1 MKAKYLTTMTTKES
15 GLKIILDLVERFEE
29 QIISYKSKYN
39 EAQTRI
45 DFIDP
50 FFEALGWDMDNSQGL
65 AQSYRDVFLEDKVKV
80 GNALKSPDYSF
91 RIGGGNRL
99 FFVEAKQPSVDVK
112 DNIPYAYQVRRYGWS
127 AELKVSIITDFE
139 EFSIYDCTK
148 KPNEKDKA
156 SVARLKYLTYKDYEK
171 EWDFIWD
178 TFSKESVLKGKFD
191 KFTAQSLTKKGT
203 DSVDNEFLNSLD
215 QWRTLL
221 AESISED
228 NFKLN
233 EDELNFAVQQTLD
246 RFIFLRITE
255 DRNIEP
261 YSNLQKCLKGANY
274 FKNVLHLFKEADKK
288 YNSGLFDFKKDTISE
303 RLIIS
308 NDTISTIVNALY
320 YPESPYAFSVISVE
334 ILGSAYEQFLGKTIT
349 INEKGK
355 ASIEF
360 KPDVRKAGG
369 VYYTPQRIVDYI
381 VEHTIGNQIKNN
393 TPKEV
398 SSLKIADPAC
408 GSGSFLLG
416 AYQFLLTWHKNYYF
430 QNPNKKN
437 PLTPEGNLTTAE
449 KKRILLNNIYG
460 VDIDTNAVEVTKLS
474 LLLKCLEGETLAS
487 IENQFNIFH
496 ERVLPTLDSNI
507 KSGNSLIDV
516 NYYDCELDFNQERKL
531 KPFSWKK
538 EFSEV
543 FSKGGF
549 DVIIG
554 NPPYVKM
561 SDENQIAYFNQNYF
575 CQNYQYDLYLLFL
588 EKYNDLMIENGLLG
602 IIIPNTWLQSIKFQ
616 KIRKHL
622 TNEYRWKR
630 ILHITDHVFKAVVD
644 THVLVFEKNKV
655 QADSI
660 QIDKLE
666 KGIISD
672 YQILSK
678 NDIPSNGDIINIVAK
693 KYETT
698 LFNKLKEKSLLV
710 SDVTIVYNGVK
721 PFEKGKGKPA
731 QTERTMLEKPY
742 VVENKPKP
750 KGNHWF
756 PLMRGSLM
764 NKYVSF
770 WNEDSWILYGEWLA
784 APRKPFIFEAEEKI
798 IVRQT
803 GDSII
808 ATIIP
813 KNIIARDNL
822 HIIVSNSLNL
832 RFLLGV
838 INSKLT
844 NFYYYQINPE
854 RGEALAQVK
863 KNHVEQLPVP
873 RINSKNKLLHDQIVN
888 YVDKLLL
895 LNIDL
900 QKATLDT
907 QKEQYKG
914 KIGHYE
920 DRINEIVYQ
929 LYELSE
935 QEIKTIET
943 T

>member
-1 MKAKYLTTMTTKES
+1 MTAKES
-15 GLKIILDLVERFEE
+15 GLKIISELVERFED
-29 QIISYKSKYN
+29 QFISYKSKFN

-99 FFVEAKQPSVDVK
+99 FFVEAKQPSIDVK
-112 DNIPYAYQVRRYGWS
+112 DNIAYAYQVRRYGWS

-156 SVARLKYLTYKDYEK
+156 SVARLKYLTYKEYVK
-171 EWDFIWD
+171 EWDFLWD

-191 KFTAQSLTKKGT
+191 KFTTQSLSKKGT
-203 DSVDNEFLNSLD
+203 DSVDGEFLNSLD
-215 QWRTLL
+215 GWRTLL
-221 AESISED
+221 AESISKD
-228 NFKLN
+228 NPRLN

-261 YSNLQKCLKGANY
+261 YSNLQKCLKGTSY
-274 FKNVLHLFKEADKK
+274 FKNILHLFRDADKK

-303 RLIIS
+303 RLIID
-308 NDTISTIVNALY
+308 NDTIEKVINSLY
-320 YPESPYAFSVISVE
+320 YPECPYAFSVISVE

-349 INEKGK
+349 IDESGK
-355 ASIEF
+355 ATIEF

-369 VYYTPQRIVDYI
+369 VYYTPQYIVDYI
-381 VEHTIGNQIKNN
+381 VEHTIGNLIKNK
-393 TPKEV
+393 TPREV
-398 SSLKIADPAC
+398 EKIKIADPAC

-416 AYQFLLTWHKNYYF
+416 AYQFLLKWHRDYYLK
-430 QNPNKKN
+430 NPNKKN
-437 PLTPEGNLTTAE
+437 PLTPEGNLSTAE
-449 KKRILLNNIYG
+449 KKRILINNIYG

-474 LLLKCLEGETLAS
+474 LLLKCVEGETPAS
-487 IENQFNIFH
+487 IENQFNMFH

-516 NYYDCELDFNQERKL
+516 NYYDSELDFNAERKL

-538 EFSEV
+538 EFVEV
-543 FSKGGF
+543 FKNGGF

-561 SDENQIAYFNQNYF
+561 SEENQIAYFNQNYF

-588 EKYNDLMIENGLLG
+588 EKYKYLMVEHGLLG

-616 KIRKHL
+616 KIRKYL
-622 TNEYRWKR
+622 TNEYRWQR

-655 QADSI
+655 QSNTI

-666 KGIISD
+666 KGIIYE
-672 YQILSK
+672 YQTLSK
-678 NDIPSNGDIINIVAK
+678 SDIPSNGDVINIVAK
-693 KYETT
+693 KEETI
-698 LFNKLKEKSLLV
+698 LFNKIKEKSLFIGDECFSTV
-710 SDVTIVYNGVK
+710 GVK
-721 PFEKGKGKPA
+721 PFQTGKGIPKQTQKTVIDKPF
-731 QTERTMLEKPY
+731 

-750 KGNHWF
+750 NGRNWL

-770 WNEDSWILYGEWLA
+770 WNENSWIQYGEWLA
-784 APRKPFIFEAEEKI
+784 EPRKPFVFEAEEKI

-808 ATIIP
+808 ATIIGRD
-813 KNIIARDNL
+813 IVARDNL
-822 HIIVSNSLNL
+822 YLIISNSLNL
-832 RFLLGV
+832 KFLLGV

-854 RGEALAQVK
+854 RGEVLAQVK
-863 KNHVEQLPVP
+863 KNHVEQLPIP
-873 RINSKNKLLHDQIVN
+873 RINKKNKPLHDNIVS
-888 YVDKLLL
+888 YVEKLLS

-900 QKATLDT
+900 QKATLSS
-907 QKEQYKG
+907 QKEQYKSR
-914 KIGHYE
+914 IGHCE
-920 DRINEIVYQ
+920 DRINEIVFE
-929 LYELSE
+929 LYELTE
-935 QEIKTIET
+935 AEINTIET

>member
-1 MKAKYLTTMTTKES
+1 MTTKES
-15 GLKIILDLVERFEE
+15 GLIAISTLVERFK
-29 QIISYKSKYN
+29 QHLKQYKKSTYN
-39 EAQTRI
+39 ETTTRR

-50 FFEALGWDMDNSQGL
+50 FFKALGWDMDNSQGAL
-65 AQSYRDVFLEDKVKV
+65 ESYREVIHEDKVIVDGAK
-80 GNALKSPDYSF
+80 KSPDYSF
-91 RIGGGNRL
+91 RYGGDKL
-99 FFVEAKQPSVDVK
+99 FFVEAKKPSVDVK
-112 DNIPYAYQVRRYGWS
+112 DDSHPAYQVRRYGWS

-139 EFSIYDCTK
+139 EFAVYDCTK
-148 KPNEKDKA
+148 KPKEKDKA
-156 SVARLKYLTYKDYEK
+156 SVARLKYLTFSDYIK
-171 EWDFIWD
+171 EWDFLWN
-178 TFSKESVLKGKFD
+178 TFSREAVIKGKF
-191 KFTAQSLTKKGT
+191 KEFAAQSVSKKGT
-203 DSVDNEFLNSLD
+203 DSVDSEFLNSLD

-221 AESISED
+221 AESINED

-246 RFIFLRITE
+246 RLIFLRITE

-274 FKNVLHLFKEADKK
+274 FKNILIQFQNADKK
-288 YNSGLFDFKKDTISE
+288 YNSGLFDFTKDKISE
-303 RLIIS
+303 RLTIS
-308 NDTISTIVNALY
+308 NDTIATIINSLY
-320 YPESPYAFSVISVE
+320 YPECPYAFSVISVE

-349 INEKGK
+349 IDERGK

-381 VEHTIGNQIKNN
+381 VEHTIGNLIKNK
-393 TPKEV
+393 TPEDVAKI
-398 SSLKIADPAC
+398 KIADPAC

-416 AYQFLLTWHKNYYF
+416 AYQYLLTWHRNYYVK
-430 QNPNKKN
+430 NKSKKKL
-437 PLTPEGNLTTAE
+437 LTPEGNLTTDE
-449 KKRILLNNIYG
+449 KKRILINNIYG

-487 IENQFNIFH
+487 IDNQFTFIH
-496 ERVLPTLDSNI
+496 ERILPTLDSNI
-507 KSGNSLIDV
+507 KSGNSLIDM
-516 NYYDCELDFNQERKL
+516 NYLDLELDFREERKL

-543 FSKGGF
+543 FKNGGF

-561 SDENQIAYFNQNYF
+561 SDENQISYFNQYYS

-588 EKYNDLMIENGLLG
+588 EKYKYLMVENGLLG
-602 IIIPNTWLQSIKFQ
+602 VIIPNTWLQSIKFQ

-622 TNEYRWKR
+622 TTEYRWQR

-655 QADSI
+655 QADLI

-666 KGIISD
+666 KGEINN
-672 YQILSK
+672 YQVLSK
-678 NDIPSNGDIINIVAK
+678 NDIPSNGDVINIVAK
-693 KYETT
+693 KEETI
-698 LFNKLKEKSLLV
+698 LFNKIKEKSLFIGNECFSTV
-710 SDVTIVYNGVK
+710 GVK
-721 PFEKGKGKPA
+721 PFQTGKGKPK
-731 QTERTMLEKPY
+731 QTQQIVIDKPY
-742 VVENKPKP
+742 VVENTPKP
-750 KGNHWF
+750 KGNNWL

-770 WNEDSWILYGEWLA
+770 WNEDSWIQYGEWLA
-784 APRKPFIFEAEEKI
+784 EPRKPFVFEADEKI

-808 ATIIP
+808 ATIVG
-813 KNIIARDNL
+813 KDIICRNNL
-822 HIIVSNSLNL
+822 HILISAKMNHK
-832 RFLLGV
+832 FILGV
-838 INSKLT
+838 LNSKLT

-854 RGEALAQVK
+854 RGEALAEVK
-863 KNHVEQLPVP
+863 KNHVEQLPIP
-873 RINSKNKLLHDQIVN
+873 HINKKNKALHNQIID
-888 YVDKLLL
+888 YVDKILL

-900 QKATLDT
+900 QKATLAT
-907 QKEQYKG
+907 QKDQYKG

-935 QEIKTIET
+935 DEIKTIENT
-943 T
+943 

>member
-1 MKAKYLTTMTTKES
+1 MTTKES
-15 GLKIILDLVERFEE
+15 GLIAISTLVERFEE
-29 QIISYKSKYN
+29 HIKEYKKSNYN
-39 EAQTRI
+39 ETTTRR

-50 FFEALGWDMDNSQGL
+50 FFKALGWDMDNSQG
-65 AQSYRDVFLEDKVKV
+65 AIESYREVKHEDKVVIDGAK
-80 GNALKSPDYSF
+80 KSPDYSF
-91 RIGGGNRL
+91 RYSGEKL
-99 FFVEAKQPSVDVK
+99 FFVEAKKPSVDVK
-112 DNIPYAYQVRRYGWS
+112 DDSHPAYQVRRYGWS
-127 AELKVSIITDFE
+127 AELKISIITDFE
-139 EFSIYDCTK
+139 EFAVYDCTK
-148 KPNEKDKA
+148 KPKEKDKA
-156 SVARLKYLTYKDYEK
+156 SVARLKYLTYNDYVK
-171 EWDFIWD
+171 EWDFLWD
-178 TFSKESVLKGKFD
+178 TFSKEAVIKGKFE
-191 KFTAQSLTKKGT
+191 KFTNHSVNKKGT
-203 DSVDNEFLNSLD
+203 DSVDSAFLISLD
-215 QWRTLL
+215 EWRTLL
-221 AESISED
+221 AESISQD
-228 NFKLN
+228 NFRLD

-261 YSNLQKCLKGANY
+261 YRNLQMCLKGTNY
-274 FKNVLHLFKEADKK
+274 FKNILIQFQNADKK
-288 YNSGLFDFKKDTISE
+288 YNSGLFDFTKDTISK

-308 NDTISTIVNALY
+308 NDTVATIVNSLY
-320 YPESPYAFSVISVE
+320 YPECPYAFSVISVE

-349 INEKGK
+349 IDEKGK

-381 VEHTIGNQIKNN
+381 VEHTIGNLIKNK
-393 TPKEV
+393 TPEEV
-398 SSLKIADPAC
+398 AKIKIADPAC

-416 AYQFLLTWHKNYYF
+416 AYQYLLTWHSNYYIR
-430 QNPNKKN
+430 NKSKKN
-437 PLTPEGNLTTAE
+437 PLTPDGNLTTAE

-487 IENQFNIFH
+487 IDMYH

-507 KSGNSLIDV
+507 KSGNSLVDV
-516 NYYDCELDFNQERKL
+516 NYYDSELDFKQERKL

-543 FSKGGF
+543 FANGGF
-549 DVIIG
+549 HVVIG

-561 SDENQIAYFNQNYF
+561 SEENQINYFNQYYS

-588 EKYNDLMIENGLLG
+588 EKYKYLLVESGLLG
-602 IIIPNTWLQSIKFQ
+602 VIIPNTWLQSIKFQ

-622 TNEYRWKR
+622 TTEYRWQR

-655 QADSI
+655 QSNII

-666 KGIISD
+666 KGTISE
-672 YQILSK
+672 YQVLSK

-693 KYETT
+693 KDETM
-698 LFNKLKEKSLLV
+698 LFNKIKGKSLFV
-710 SDVTIVYNGVK
+710 GNECFSTVGVK
-721 PFEKGKGKPA
+721 PFQTGKGKPK
-731 QTERTMLEKPY
+731 QTQQTVINKPY

-750 KGNHWF
+750 KGNHWL

-764 NKYVSF
+764 NKYVNF
-770 WNEDSWILYGEWLA
+770 WNENSWIMYGEWLA
-784 APRKPFIFEAEEKI
+784 EPRKPFVFEAEEKI

-808 ATIIP
+808 ATIVG
-813 KNIIARDNL
+813 KNVIARDNL
-822 HIIVSNSLNL
+822 YLVIPKSTNIK
-832 RFLLGV
+832 FLLGV

-854 RGEALAQVK
+854 RGEVLAQVK
-863 KNHVEQLPVP
+863 KGHVEQLPIP
-873 RINSKNKLLHDQIVN
+873 QINSKNKPLHDQIIN

-895 LNIDL
+895 LNIEL
-900 QKATLDT
+900 QKATLAT
-907 QKEQYKG
+907 QKDQYKG
-914 KIGHYE
+914 KVGHYE

-935 QEIKTIET
+935 EEIKTIET

>member
-1 MKAKYLTTMTTKES
+1 MTTKES
-15 GLKIILDLVERFEE
+15 GLIAISTLVERFEE
-29 QIISYKSKYN
+29 HLKEYKKANYN
-39 EAQTRI
+39 ETLTRR

-50 FFEALGWDMDNSQGL
+50 FFKALGWDIDNSQG
-65 AQSYRDVFLEDKVKV
+65 AMESYREVIHEDKVV
-80 GNALKSPDYSF
+80 IDGARKSPDYSF
-91 RIGGGNRL
+91 RLSGGNRL
-99 FFVEAKQPSVDVK
+99 FFVEAKKPSVDVK
-112 DNIPYAYQVRRYGWS
+112 DDSHPAYQVRRYGWS

-139 EFSIYDCTK
+139 EFAVYDCTK
-148 KPNEKDKA
+148 KPKEKDKA
-156 SVARLKYLTYKDYEK
+156 SVARLKYLTYSDYIK
-171 EWDFIWD
+171 EWDFLWN
-178 TFSKESVLKGKFD
+178 TFSKEAVIKGKFL
-191 KFTAQSLTKKGT
+191 KFTSQSVSKKGT
-203 DSVDNEFLNSLD
+203 DSVDSDFLNSLD

-228 NFKLN
+228 NLRLN

-274 FKNVLHLFKEADKK
+274 FKNILHLFKDADKK

-303 RLIIS
+303 RLIIN
-308 NDTISTIVNALY
+308 NDTIETIVNSLY
-320 YPESPYAFSVISVE
+320 YPECPYAFSVISVE

-349 INEKGK
+349 IDKEGK

-369 VYYTPQRIVDYI
+369 VYYTPQYIVDYI
-381 VEHTIGNQIKNN
+381 VEHTIGNSINN
-393 TPKEV
+393 KTPKEV
-398 SSLKIADPAC
+398 EKIKIIDPAC

-416 AYQFLLTWHKNYYF
+416 AYQFLLKWHRDYYLKNPY
-430 QNPNKKN
+430 KKNSVTEN
-437 PLTPEGNLTTAE
+437 PLTPDANLTTAT
-449 KKRILLNNIYG
+449 KKKILTNNIYG

-487 IENQFNIFH
+487 IDNQFALFH

-516 NYYDCELDFNQERKL
+516 NYYDSELDFNQERKL

-588 EKYNDLMIENGLLG
+588 EKYNDLIVENGLLG

-622 TNEYRWKR
+622 TTEYRWQR

-655 QADSI
+655 QADLI

-666 KGIISD
+666 KGEINK
-672 YQILSK
+672 YQVLSK

-693 KYETT
+693 KDETT
-698 LFNKLKEKSLLV
+698 LFNKIKEKSLLI

-731 QTERTMLEKPY
+731 QTERTMLEKPF

-750 KGNHWF
+750 EGNHWF

-764 NKYVSF
+764 NKYISF

-873 RINSKNKLLHDQIVN
+873 RINSKNKPLHDQIVN

-895 LNIDL
+895 LNIEL

-935 QEIKTIET
+935 EEIKTIET